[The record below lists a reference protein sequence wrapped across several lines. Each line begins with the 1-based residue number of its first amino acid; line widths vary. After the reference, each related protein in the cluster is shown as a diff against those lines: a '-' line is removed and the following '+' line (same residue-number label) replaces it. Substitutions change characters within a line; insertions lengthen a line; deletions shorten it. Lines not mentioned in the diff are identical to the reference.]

1 VVAPK
6 LSEEARLSTQADWP
20 RSRLVA
26 AAPWWAILAFSQVE
40 LGQRKRVDEVE
51 MHSSQR
57 LV

>member
-40 LGQRKRVDEVE
+40 LGQRKRLSD
-51 MHSSQR
+51 
-57 LV
+57 